1 MKRPEYRLRVVQML
15 SELRQKAAM
24 RALAE
29 KNQEAE
35 RRQRDVRAVEEA
47 LERARLDLQRA
58 RLSLSRVG
66 EGKPVDA
73 RTLWMLCRDVESLEE
88 SVSVRDREI
97 RRKHREFRKAVDEVE
112 RARRALA
119 NAVRAVQALKQ
130 HRARWLAEVT
140 AEEKRAEDREL
151 AEHGL
156 LLWSRSDDGGESP

>member
-1 MKRPEYRLRVVQML
+1 MKRPEYRLRVVEML

-29 KNQEAE
+29 KAQEAE
-35 RRQRDVRAVEEA
+35 RLQRDARAVEEA
-47 LERARLDLQRA
+47 LERARLDLHQA

-66 EGKPVDA
+66 EGAPTDA
-73 RTLWMLCRDVESLEE
+73 RTLWMLCRDVEALEK
-88 SVSVRDREI
+88 SVSVRHRESD
-97 RRKHREFRKAVDEVE
+97 RKHREFRKAVDEVE

-130 HRARWLAEVT
+130 HRARWQAEVT
-140 AEEKRAEDREL
+140 AEEKRAEDRQL

-156 LLWSRSDDGGESP
+156 LLWARRGDSGEET